1 MFFLDSLMI
10 SGIRWTLKTV
20 VSAAE
25 AEMNDDGALKEQL
38 LDAAHRLTSGEIGE
52 DEYAAIEKDLLTRI
66 REIKERR
73 EGGSGPLA
81 LGAITEADGDRIGV
95 EATLQGDF
103 HGPSIPARPEVEA
116 TSDPP
121 RATPVKAVRR
131 PARPETRSTPVRA
144 ASRPRH
150 QRPPRRRPAGVPRKR
165 S

>member
-20 VSAAE
+20 ASAAE
-25 AEMNDDGALKEQL
+25 AEMNDDRALQEQL

-81 LGAITEADGDRIGV
+81 LGAIEGDGDRIGV

-103 HGPSIPARPEVEA
+103 HEPSIPPRPEVEA
-116 TSDPP
+116 TSDPH
-121 RATPVKAVRR
+121 ATPAKARRR
-131 PARPETRSTPVRA
+131 PARRVKRST
-144 ASRPRH
+144 
-150 QRPPRRRPAGVPRKR
+150 RKR